1 MNERGERRADPRV
14 ELIAQV
20 QVTHNN
26 RVHGEVHIM
35 STQNISLGG
44 VFVQGDPVE
53 YPDLQQGVQ
62 VELLIFNPE
71 DPDGEDVQLRAEIV
85 RVEGTNGPAGHPGFG
100 LQFLDLGQ
108 ETTRRL
114 LRVVLATQEETG

>member
-1 MNERGERRADPRV
+1 MKAGGEKRADSRV

-20 QVTHNN
+20 QVTLNN
-26 RVHGEVHIM
+26 KVEGEVHIM
-35 STQNISLGG
+35 STHNISLGG

-53 YPDLQQGVQ
+53 YPDLQQGVE
-62 VELLIFNPE
+62 VELLIFNPD

-85 RVEGTNGPAGHPGFG
+85 RIEKNGEAAGHPGFG
-100 LQFLDLGQ
+100 LQFLDVKQ

-114 LRVVLATQEETG
+114 LKLVLAAEEGTG